1 MFNDRNFEHSI
12 EKFVYFILKIFCLY
26 TYSLLKNSNRTSL
39 MLKIYRNWI
48 SNKTGAQSFIT
59 TFVGSKLW
67 VLVLHF
73 HWFVSIIVV
82 FKILI
87 AYF

>member
-26 TYSLLKNSNRTSL
+26 TYSLLKNSNRPSL
-39 MLKIYRNWI
+39 SRRDRNWI